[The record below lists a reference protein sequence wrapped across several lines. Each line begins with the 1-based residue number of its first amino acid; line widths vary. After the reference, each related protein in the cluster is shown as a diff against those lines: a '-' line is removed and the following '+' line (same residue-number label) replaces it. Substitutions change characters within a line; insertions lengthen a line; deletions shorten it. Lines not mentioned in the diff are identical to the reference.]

1 MLELR
6 EVSRAFGSL
15 RVIQRLDLTVGTGEI
30 LGILGPNGAGKSTL
44 FNLIAG
50 VVAPDAGRIIFA
62 GRDVTA
68 MTRWKRCR
76 LGIGRTYQMPKPF
89 AHMTVFENVLV
100 AAVHGAGLQLVRA
113 RQEACAVLERTGLA
127 HRAGVAAGQL
137 ALLDLKQL
145 ELAKALASS
154 PRLLLLDEIAGGLTD
169 AETETLIAMI
179 GAVHASGVTVV
190 WIEHVVPALRRL
202 VTRLAVLSGGGVIA
216 SGAPDEVLA
225 DARVREVY
233 LGT

>member
-1 MLELR
+1 MLELVK
-6 EVSRAFGSL
+6 VSRAFGSL
-15 RVIQRLDLTVGTGEI
+15 RVIQRLDLRVDSGEI

-50 VVAPDAGRIIFA
+50 AMPPDAGRIVFA

-68 MTRWKRCR
+68 MARWRRCR
-76 LGIGRTYQMPKPF
+76 LGIGRTYQVPKPF
-89 AHMTVFENVLV
+89 AQMTVFENVLV
-100 AAVHGAGLQLVRA
+100 AAVHGAGLRLARA
-113 RQEACAVLERTGLA
+113 RQEASAVLERTGLA
-127 HRAGVAAGQL
+127 HRAGAAAGQL

-169 AETETLIAMI
+169 AETETLIATI

-202 VTRLAVLSGGGVIA
+202 ATRLAVLSGGGIIA
-216 SGAPDEVLA
+216 SGAPEDVLA
-225 DARVREVY
+225 DAWVREVY